1 MRFFCLLRDAAK
13 GEQDVMSEQVVTPP
27 VVDPVTTPPAGVT
40 PPTSDDPL
48 SVLSPEARKIFEETN
63 AGLLS
68 ALKKERDANKAAAER
83 LATIEKENQERLEK
97 QLTEQGKYKELA
109 EERAKALAEMQPK
122 ADQLEAA
129 QATLKAV
136 LDAQIENIP
145 EAKRSLVPSKLSTE
159 DQLEWI
165 AKNAAQ
171 LSKSPSIDQGSGRQ
185 GGTQDALVEL
195 TPEEREYAKKMGVKP
210 EDYAKNKKKPA

>member
-1 MRFFCLLRDAAK
+1 
-13 GEQDVMSEQVVTPP
+13 MSEQVLTPDK
-27 VVDPVTTPPAGVT
+27 VDPKGVKPTTEN
-40 PPTSDDPL
+40 DDPL
-48 SVLSPEARKIFEETN
+48 SGLTPEARKIFEETN

-68 ALKKERDANKAAAER
+68 ALQKERDANKNAVAR

-129 QATLKAV
+129 QATLKLV
-136 LDAQIENIP
+136 LAAQIENIP
-145 EAKRSLVPSKLSTE
+145 ESKRSLVPSKLSTE

-165 AKNAAQ
+165 SQNAGL
-171 LSKSPSIDQGSGRQ
+171 LSKSPSIDQGSGKL
-185 GGTQDALVEL
+185 GGTQDATVDL
-195 TPEEREYAKKMGVKP
+195 TPEQREIAKKMNVKP
-210 EDYAKNKKKPA
+210 EDYAKNLKKQ

>member
-1 MRFFCLLRDAAK
+1 
-13 GEQDVMSEQVVTPP
+13 MSEQVITPKT
-27 VVDPVTTPPAGVT
+27 VDPVTTPPTGVT
-40 PPTSDDPL
+40 PPISDDPL

-68 ALKKERDANKAAAER
+68 ALKKERDANKAAADR
-83 LATIEKENQERLEK
+83 LAAIEKENQERLEK
-97 QLTEQGKYKELA
+97 QLQEQGKYKELA

-165 AKNAAQ
+165 AKNAGQ

-195 TPEEREYAKKMGVKP
+195 TPEEREYALKMGVKP
-210 EDYAKNKKKPA
+210 EDYAKSKKKPA

>member
-1 MRFFCLLRDAAK
+1 MRLFYCCVMQHERN
-13 GEQDVMSEQVVTPP
+13 DVMSEQVLTPDK
-27 VVDPVTTPPAGVT
+27 VDPKGVKPTTEN
-40 PPTSDDPL
+40 DDPL
-48 SVLSPEARKIFEETN
+48 SGLTPEARKIFEETN

-68 ALKKERDANKAAAER
+68 ALQKERDANKNAVAR

-129 QATLKAV
+129 QATLKLV
-136 LDAQIENIP
+136 LAAHIENIP
-145 EAKRSLVPSKLSTE
+145 ESKRSLVPSKLSTE

-165 AKNAAQ
+165 SQNAGL
-171 LSKSPSIDQGSGRQ
+171 LSKSPSIDQGSGKL
-185 GGTQDALVEL
+185 GGTQDATVDL
-195 TPEEREYAKKMGVKP
+195 TPEQREIAKKMNVKP
-210 EDYAKNKKKPA
+210 EDYAKNLKKQ